1 MDGRTSFLSIKDD
14 LRIYLGILNKEFL
27 RKKEL
32 NVKIKMNGRTI
43 ETEEKVRISEL
54 IEGNKYEYQAAKVN
68 NRIRELDYIIDKDC
82 EIELLTLNDTEAVHI
97 YQSTLRYLIIM
108 ATKRVFPKARII
120 FNYSVSRS
128 IFASVSNIKHPF
140 LQEDLDAIKQELDSI
155 IAKDIPIKRSS
166 ITKEEATAYYDEIG
180 YKDKARTLKYRK
192 ESTVHVY
199 ECDTYRNYMFGYML
213 PSTGYIKSYKLRLY
227 APGFIIQY
235 PRAEEKGQIP
245 YFEDEKVFQNAL
257 REANRWGNITTASY
271 INQMN
276 EIIEQGKALEF
287 INICE
292 TRHNNQLCDLGETI
306 ARNINTI
313 RLIAVA
319 GPSSSGKT
327 TFTNRLRIELKSL
340 GIDPLMISVD
350 NFYNQGHLAPLDE
363 EGKPDFEH
371 IDALDRKLF
380 DEVIYKLINGDE
392 VALPTYDFKTQSRT
406 FGEPVRLGKN
416 QPIMIEGIHALND
429 ELTPSIPH
437 ELKFRIYIA
446 PQAQLHI
453 DDHNPISLS
462 DIRLIRRMVRDFKTR
477 NSSCEQTIDMWPSV
491 RRGEFRWIYPHQSN
505 ADFVFNSE
513 LSYELCVLKKHA
525 LPLLEAVDSNS
536 PYFIQA
542 NRLVKFLKY
551 FKDINDKWIPC
562 NSILREFIGDSIFYT
577 DDLF

>member
-1 MDGRTSFLSIKDD
+1 MKIQIQGKTI
-14 LRIYLGILNKEFL
+14 NTKEP
-27 RKKEL
+27 
-32 NVKIKMNGRTI
+32 
-43 ETEEKVRISEL
+43 VRLSEL
-54 IEGNKYEYQAAKVN
+54 IEGNRFEYQAAKIN

-82 EIELLTLNDTEAVHI
+82 TVELLNLTDTDAVTI

-108 ATKRVFPKARII
+108 AIQRIYPKARVI
-120 FNYSVSRS
+120 FNYSISRS
-128 IFASVSNIKHPF
+128 IFASVSNINHAF
-140 LQEDLDAIKQELDSI
+140 MQSDLDKIKEELDKI
-155 IAKDIPIKRSS
+155 IAADMPIKRSS
-166 ITKEEATAYYDEIG
+166 ITKEEANLYYNEIG
-180 YKDKARTLKYRK
+180 YKDKAKTLLYRK

-199 ECDTYRNYMFGYML
+199 ECGDYKNYMFGYML
-213 PSTGYIKSYKLRLY
+213 PSTGYITNYKFRLY

-235 PRAEEKGQIP
+235 PRAENKGVIP
-245 YFEDEKVFQNAL
+245 PFEDEKVFQNAL
-257 REANRWGNITTASY
+257 REANRWGNITTASS
-271 INQMN
+271 IAQMN

-292 TRHNNQLCDLGETI
+292 TRHNNQLAQLGEKI
-306 ARNINTI
+306 SRDINTI

-327 TFTNRLRIELKSL
+327 TFTNRLKIELKSL

-350 NFYNQGHLAPLDE
+350 DFYNQGHMAPLDE
-363 EGKPDFEH
+363 YGKPDFEH

-380 DEVIYKLINGDE
+380 DEVIYKLINGEE
-392 VALPTYDFKTQSRT
+392 VALPKYSFATQSRS

-429 ELTPSIPH
+429 ELTPSIPQ
-437 ELKFRIYIA
+437 ELKFKVYIA

-462 DIRLIRRMVRDFKTR
+462 DIRLIRRMVRDYETR
-477 NSSCEQTIDMWPSV
+477 NSSCEQTLDMWPSV

-525 LPLLEAVDSNS
+525 LPLLEAVDTES

-551 FKDINDKWIPC
+551 FTDISDKWIPC
-562 NSILREFIGDSIFYT
+562 NSIIREFIGGSIFYT
-577 DDLF
+577 KDKN